1 MSGTGWRRIGLGC
14 LLGVGAI
21 IAGQLAAQ
29 PPGGFA
35 GRNVHPHQ
43 VRIPCERVMS
53 AVNRSTRRTMGA
65 PADISEIAEKLGTSV
80 PWVERCMLTYG
91 RRPKRPGHETAEAVE
106 ARLERLE
113 EDEPEET
120 AREDAEEAGAV
131 EIEELPEKQRI
142 ERIDPRPTPDPI
154 TDTPEFLP

>member
-1 MSGTGWRRIGLGC
+1 MTGTGWRWIVLGGF
-14 LLGVGAI
+14 LVLGAI
-21 IAGQLAAQ
+21 AGGQLAAQ
-29 PPGGFA
+29 APAGFA

-43 VRIPCERVMS
+43 VRVPCEQVMS
-53 AVNRSTRRTMGA
+53 AVNRSTRRTKGA

-131 EIEELPEKQRI
+131 DIEDLPEKQRI
-142 ERIDPRPTPDPI
+142 ERIDPRPTPDSI
-154 TDTPEFLP
+154 VDTPEFLP